1 MVVAILAL
9 ATLAVFPGV
18 AAAQSPPPPTVGGVQ
33 VTQAPAPVV
42 QGEVLPRTGSDL
54 FPTVVAAVGLVL
66 VGSILVVSVRRR
78 RSGPT
83 LA

>member
-9 ATLAVFPGV
+9 ATLAVFPGP
-18 AAAQSPPPPTVGGVQ
+18 AAAQSPPPPTVGGAVI
-33 VTQAPAPVV
+33 TQAPVV

-66 VGSILVVSVRRR
+66 IGTILVVSVRRR